1 MFIGF
6 SVTKQPFWSILGIP
20 VYGNLHIV
28 NIVGLDFTVLFLGS
42 TIPDHTT
49 GGWTWWKMGSWFWA
63 MDIYGDIVLHQNV
76 KAGLDPEQYL
86 HKWSM
91 VNISGMINWYR
102 HGDLWWHNVFFDIDG
117 FYLMGMTKTGPGCI
131 SWVLRYRC
139 LFKHG
144 VYPLVMSK

>member
-1 MFIGF
+1 
-6 SVTKQPFWSILGIP
+6 
-20 VYGNLHIV
+20 
-28 NIVGLDFTVLFLGS
+28 
-42 TIPDHTT
+42 
-49 GGWTWWKMGSWFWA
+49 

-117 FYLMGMTKTGPGCI
+117 FYLMGMTDKDRTGMHIMGITVSMFVQTWSVPSGYVKI
-131 SWVLRYRC
+131 AIENGHL
-139 LFKHG
+139 
-144 VYPLVMSK
+144 